1 MKKIGLVGGISW
13 TSTIDYY
20 KYINE
25 GVNQALG
32 GLQSA
37 EIVLYSLNFADIQN
51 KGWENSFELLLNAC
65 EELKKSKVDG
75 IALCANTAHLFAD
88 EIQKRIDIPLIDII
102 TATAQGINSKKINK
116 IGLLGTKFTME
127 MGFYRKKFSE
137 YQIEILTPEKLTNIN
152 RIHYLVKE
160 ELGKGIIKESSKK
173 EFIQY
178 SENLIQKGAQGI
190 VLGCTEIPL
199 LVNESDFNSIPIFD
213 TTKIHVQAIL
223 DFILDKP
230 GA

>member
-13 TSTIDYY
+13 TSTLDYY

-25 GVNQALG
+25 GVNEALG

-37 EIVLYSLNFADIQN
+37 ELILYSLNFADIQD
-51 KGWENSFELLLNAC
+51 KGWLNSFDLLLKAC
-65 EELKKSKVDG
+65 KELKKNNVEG
-75 IALCANTAHLFAD
+75 IVLCANTAHLFAD
-88 EIQKRIDIPLIDII
+88 EIQEIINIPIINII
-102 TATAQGINSKKINK
+102 TATAQEINSKKINK

-127 MGFYRKKFSE
+127 MDFYRKKLNE
-137 YQIEILTPEKLTNIN
+137 HQIEVLIPETLSDID
-152 RIHYLVKE
+152 RIHYIVKE

-173 EFIQY
+173 EFVKF
-178 SENLIQKGAQGI
+178 SEDLIQKGAQGI

-199 LVNESDFNSIPIFD
+199 LIDEKDFNSTPVFD

-223 DFILDKP
+223 DFILDKN
-230 GA
+230 